1 MKQGPKPDLQAPTLA
16 VPKDMSPREI
26 DQFLTCGR
34 VGRLGMILPEG
45 GPYIVPVGYG
55 YGGGKIYFHTCSDG
69 LKMEILRANPDVC
82 FEVDESI
89 SDCSLAKSVIIFGRA
104 EIIADK
110 KEMIP
115 YLEKLIDKYRVPVTF
130 GEYMRKGNR
139 DVQEELEQVRIA
151 LITPHK
157 ITGQKF
163 VRKNGNF

>member
-1 MKQGPKPDLQAPTLA
+1 MKQGPKPDLQSPSLA
-16 VPKDMSPREI
+16 LPKEMSSREI
-26 DQFLTCGR
+26 DQFLTCARMGR
-34 VGRLGMILPEG
+34 VGLILPEG
-45 GPYIVPVGYG
+45 SPYIVPVGYG
-55 YGGGKIYFHTCSDG
+55 YSEGKIFFHTCSDG
-69 LKMEILRANPDVC
+69 LKMEILRANPTVC

-104 EIIADK
+104 EIIGDK

-115 YLEKLIDKYRVPVTF
+115 YFEKLIDKYRVPVSF

-139 DVQEELEQVRIA
+139 NVQEELDQVRIV

-157 ITGQKF
+157 ITGQKI

>member
-1 MKQGPKPDLQAPTLA
+1 M
-16 VPKDMSPREI
+16 
-26 DQFLTCGR
+26 
-34 VGRLGMILPEG
+34 GMAMG
-45 GPYIVPVGYG
+45 KYISTPVAR
-55 YGGGKIYFHTCSDG
+55 G
-69 LKMEILRANPDVC
+69 LKMEILQANPNVC

-104 EIIADK
+104 EIIAAK

-139 DVQEELEQVRIA
+139 DVQEELEQVRIG
-151 LITPHK
+151 LITPYK
-157 ITGQKF
+157 ITGHKF

>member
-1 MKQGPKPDLQAPTLA
+1 MKQGPKPDLQSPTLA
-16 VPKDMSPREI
+16 VPKNMSSREI

-34 VGRLGMILPEG
+34 VGRLGLILPEG
-45 GPYIVPVGYG
+45 EPYIIPVGYG
-55 YGGGKIYFHTCSDG
+55 YSEGKIFFHTCSEG
-69 LKMEILRANPDVC
+69 LKMEILQANPNVC

-89 SDCSLAKSVIIFGRA
+89 SDCSLAKSVVIFGRA

-115 YLEKLIDKYRVPVTF
+115 YLEKLITKYRVPVTF

-139 DVQEELEQVRIA
+139 DVQEELEQVRIC
-151 LITPHK
+151 LITPQK
-157 ITGQKF
+157 VTGYKF

>member
-1 MKQGPKPDLQAPTLA
+1 MKEGPKPDLQAPTLA
-16 VPKDMSPREI
+16 VPKNMSPREI
-26 DQFLTCGR
+26 DQFLTCAR
-34 VGRLGMILPEG
+34 MGRLGLILPEG
-45 GPYIVPVGYG
+45 EPYIVPVGYG
-55 YGGGKIYFHTCSDG
+55 YSDGKVYFHTCSEG
-69 LKMEILRANPDVC
+69 LKMEILRANPKVC

-115 YLEKLIDKYRVPVTF
+115 YLEKLIDKYRVPVSF

-139 DVQEELEQVRIA
+139 DVQEELDQVKIV

-157 ITGQKF
+157 ITGQKI

>member
-1 MKQGPKPDLQAPTLA
+1 MKQMSKPDLQSPSLA
-16 VPKDMSPREI
+16 LPKEMSSREI

-55 YGGGKIYFHTCSDG
+55 YVDGKIYFHTCSEG
-69 LKMEILRANPDVC
+69 LKMEIIQANPNVC

-89 SDCSLAKSVIIFGRA
+89 SDCSLAKSVIILGRA
-104 EIIADK
+104 EILSDK

-115 YLEKLIDKYRVPVTF
+115 YLEKLIDKYRVPVSF
-130 GEYMRKGNR
+130 AEYMRKGKR
-139 DVQEELEQVRIA
+139 DVQEELEQVRII

-157 ITGQKF
+157 ITGNKF

>member
-1 MKQGPKPDLQAPTLA
+1 
-16 VPKDMSPREI
+16 
-26 DQFLTCGR
+26 
-34 VGRLGMILPEG
+34 
-45 GPYIVPVGYG
+45 
-55 YGGGKIYFHTCSDG
+55 
-69 LKMEILRANPDVC
+69 MEILRANPTVC

-89 SDCSLAKSVIIFGRA
+89 SDCSLAKSVIIFGRV

-115 YLEKLIDKYRVPVTF
+115 YLEKLIDKYRVPVPF

-139 DVQEELEQVRIA
+139 NVQEELDQVRIV

-157 ITGQKF
+157 ITGQKI

>member
-1 MKQGPKPDLQAPTLA
+1 MKQGSKPDLQAPTLA
-16 VPKDMSPREI
+16 LPKDMSPREI

-55 YGGGKIYFHTCSDG
+55 YGDGKIYFHTCSEG
-69 LKMEILRANPDVC
+69 LKMEILRAHPNVC
-82 FEVDESI
+82 FEADESI
-89 SDCSLAKSVIIFGRA
+89 SDCSLAKSVIIFGRT

-130 GEYMRKGNR
+130 GEYMKKGNR
-139 DVQEELEQVRIA
+139 DVQEELEQVRIV
-151 LITPHK
+151 LLTPHK
-157 ITGQKF
+157 ITGHKF
-163 VRKNGNF
+163 VRRNGNF

>member
-1 MKQGPKPDLQAPTLA
+1 MKQGPKPDLQSPSLA
-16 VPKDMSPREI
+16 LPKDMSSREI

-34 VGRLGMILPEG
+34 VGRLGMILPGG

-55 YGGGKIYFHTCSDG
+55 YSDGKIYFHTCGGG
-69 LKMEILRANPDVC
+69 LKMDLLQANPNVC

-139 DVQEELEQVRIA
+139 DMQEELERVRIV
-151 LITPHK
+151 LITPHR
-157 ITGQKF
+157 ISGHKF
-163 VRKNGNF
+163 VRTNGNF